1 MLVFGQENMRVHWPW
16 ILAAAATAGVAALWY
31 VAYGYWSGSWIWP
44 SGASPPGFAL
54 GVIGGLIIL
63 FEMLL
68 WPRKSLFRGWRL
80 GRAKV
85 WMTAHIWLG
94 LLTIPLLV
102 LHGGFHFNPL
112 SSTLAAALMW
122 LLVLVVG
129 SGLLGLAFQNILPR
143 LMLEQVPAETIY
155 AQIGHVLSQYR
166 AEAGRLV
173 EITCGRAPADGE
185 SDDGQELVGVAA
197 TAAPSYTSVGSA
209 RQVGRIQGKMFNSE
223 LEARFVPGSD
233 ALFAFYRDQIEPYLR
248 ARSGRR
254 LLLGKSSQAMSMFD
268 AIKTR
273 LPQDAHPV
281 VDRLA
286 NLCHQRQQFDLQA
299 RLHFWLHSW
308 LGVHVALS
316 LALTLLMIVH
326 AMLAL
331 KYI

>member
-16 ILAAAATAGVAALWY
+16 FLAAVAATAVAAFWY
-31 VAYGYWSGSWIWP
+31 IVYGYWSGSWIWP

-54 GVIGGLIIL
+54 GVIGGLVIL

-68 WPRKSLFRGWRL
+68 WPRKSWFRGWRL

-94 LLTIPLLV
+94 LLTLPLL
-102 LHGGFHFNPL
+102 LMHGGFHFNL
-112 SSTLAAALMW
+112 WSSTLAAALLW

-129 SGLLGLAFQNILPR
+129 SGLLGLTFQNILPR
-143 LMLEQVPAETIY
+143 LMLDQVPSETIY
-155 AQIGHVLSQYR
+155 AQIGHVLEQFQ
-166 AEAGRLV
+166 AEARRLV
-173 EITCGRAPADGE
+173 EITCGRAPAAADGTN
-185 SDDGQELVGVAA
+185 GQAMAASAA
-197 TAAPSYTSVGSA
+197 TTAPAYASVGSV
-209 RQVGRIQGKMFNSE
+209 RQVGRTQGKVVTAE
-223 LEARFVPGSD
+223 IEARLVPGSD
-233 ALFAFYRDQIEPYLR
+233 ALFAFYRDQVEPYLR

-254 LLLGKSSQAMSMFD
+254 LLLGKSSQALAMFD

-281 VDRLA
+281 VSRLA
-286 NLCHQRQQFDLQA
+286 DLCHQRRQFDLQA

-308 LGVHVALS
+308 LGVHIALS
-316 LALTLLMIVH
+316 VALTLLMIVH
-326 AMLAL
+326 AILAL